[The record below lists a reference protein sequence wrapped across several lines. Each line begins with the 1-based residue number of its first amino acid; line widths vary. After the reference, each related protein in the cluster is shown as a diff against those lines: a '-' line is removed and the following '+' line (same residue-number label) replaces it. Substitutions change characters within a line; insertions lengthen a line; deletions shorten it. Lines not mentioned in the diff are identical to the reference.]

1 MATHYVNN
9 ADLLKALKE
18 YREKVQASKLDGT
31 PKPRVPEYIGE
42 CILKIATHLS
52 FKPNFIN
59 YTYREEMVS
68 DAYEN
73 CLTYIDNF
81 DPAKSSNPFSYL
93 TQISWY
99 AFLRR
104 IKKEKD
110 QTLIKAKILMEI
122 PYELLDMQEHDAGSA
137 DGFLEDTRNNYLAT
151 THSFRDALEREQE
164 RVEKKKAK
172 KTKQQATLEDLIEAG
187 EIPEED

>member
-18 YREKVQASKLDGT
+18 YREKVQASKENGT
-31 PKPRVPEYIGE
+31 PKPRVPEYVGE

-59 YTYREEMVS
+59 YTFREEMVS

-81 DPAKSSNPFSYL
+81 DPAKSSNPFSYF

-122 PYELLDMQEHDAGSA
+122 PYDLLEMQEHDTGIA
-137 DGFLEDTRNNYLAT
+137 DGYIEDTRNNQLNKHYYI
-151 THSFRDALEREQE
+151 DVIERENE
-164 RVEKKKAK
+164 RVEKKRAK

-187 EIPEED
+187 EIPDEE